1 MKVKILYKNN
11 IGILSPNPKLERVQV
26 FINRKWINKL
36 IFSGV
41 LLKNK
46 RNKQLTHTTIW
57 MNLKIIMLN
66 KLVLPKR
73 IHTE

>member
-1 MKVKILYKNN
+1 MKVKILYENN

-36 IFSGV
+36 IFSVV

-57 MNLKIIMLN
+57 MNLKNIMLN
-66 KLVLPKR
+66 KLVLAKR